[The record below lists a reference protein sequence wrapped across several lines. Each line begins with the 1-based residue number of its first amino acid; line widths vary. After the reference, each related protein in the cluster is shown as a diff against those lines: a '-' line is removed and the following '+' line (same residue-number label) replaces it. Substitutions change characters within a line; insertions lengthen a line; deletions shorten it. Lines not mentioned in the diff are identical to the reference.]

1 MSAPALDP
9 STLAIGQI
17 ASTVRRQF
25 WPDGDLPLGL
35 THDDLVSEGWLA
47 WVTAKGSPSARY
59 ARARWAMVDL
69 LRRTIAP
76 VSGRLVAIGRYGRP
90 GTVEPMSALE
100 DMAADPPSP
109 ARGHRLRASDMKA
122 LRACCG
128 RVLAAQE
135 YRVVSALLFDG
146 ESLERARE
154 IAGVKGQARS
164 VRANAFQKLR
174 QAAGLEKAA

>member
-9 STLAIGQI
+9 STLVAIGKI

-47 WVTAKGSPSARY
+47 WATAKGSPASRY

-76 VSGRLVAIGRYGRP
+76 VSGSNVELRRFGAATTAPLDEVMNHPVVA
-90 GTVEPMSALE
+90 
-100 DMAADPPSP
+100 PSP

-154 IAGVKGQARS
+154 IAGVKGRARS
-164 VRANAFQKLR
+164 VRAKAFRKLR
-174 QAAGLEKAA
+174 QAAGLEEAA